1 MNGTRKAALLL
12 LALGLEHAAEVLRHL
27 DPDAVEALAREIH
40 TGARPAEGELDAV
53 LAEAH
58 ALTAP
63 QQDAPA
69 AGGFGTAREM
79 LTRTLGEAGAR
90 DLLQR
95 VEERLRPPPFG
106 FAQQLGVGQLAA
118 VLRDE
123 HPQVAAL
130 VLGHLRPPVAAAVL
144 QALPREQAVE
154 ISARLTRMER
164 TAPEVVATVEAALRE
179 RMGGARAAAYIQVG
193 GPRFAARTLGQTD
206 RTTEREILQ
215 RLEAKDP
222 GLAARIRQHL
232 FLFEDLALLDDRALQ
247 RVLRRIEISDLPLAL
262 QKAPPPLVER
272 ILANLSVRTA
282 AMVREEMAAA
292 SSART
297 RQVHE
302 AQQRI
307 VAVARAMEENEE
319 IVVERDI
326 PEPPV
331 GVPPPWMAPPHPR
344 AAPPPRAST
353 PESRVA

>member
-1 MNGTRKAALLL
+1 
-12 LALGLEHAAEVLRHL
+12 
-27 DPDAVEALAREIH
+27 
-40 TGARPAEGELDAV
+40 
-53 LAEAH
+53 
-58 ALTAP
+58 
-63 QQDAPA
+63 
-69 AGGFGTAREM
+69 
-79 LTRTLGEAGAR
+79 
-90 DLLQR
+90 
-95 VEERLRPPPFG
+95 
-106 FAQQLGVGQLAA
+106 
-118 VLRDE
+118 
-123 HPQVAAL
+123 
-130 VLGHLRPPVAAAVL
+130 
-144 QALPREQAVE
+144 
-154 ISARLTRMER
+154 
-164 TAPEVVATVEAALRE
+164 
-179 RMGGARAAAYIQVG
+179 
-193 GPRFAARTLGQTD
+193 